1 MKLKEMHVGHIVSAI
16 IIVLAIFVLTQI
28 FPYQFTMQYLD
39 EDMNLVTETFDT
51 KEGFNERA
59 NELKADSVF
68 YWLHHE

>member
-1 MKLKEMHVGHIVSAI
+1 MKLKEMHAGHIVSAI
-16 IIVLAIFVLTQI
+16 IVVLILFVLTQI

-39 EDMNLVTETFDT
+39 KDKNLITETFDT
-51 KEGFNERA
+51 REGFNKRA

>member
-16 IIVLAIFVLTQI
+16 IVVLFIFILTQI

-39 EDMNLVTETFDT
+39 EDKDLITETFDT
-51 KEGFNERA
+51 REGFNERA
-59 NELKADSVF
+59 QELKADSVF

>member
-1 MKLKEMHVGHIVSAI
+1 MKLKETHAGHVITALV
-16 IIVLAIFVLTQI
+16 IVLILFVLTQI

-39 EDMNLVTETFDT
+39 EEMNVITEFFDT
-51 KEGFNERA
+51 REDFNKRA